1 MENNLKIFK
10 LRNKVEKLVFLE
22 QLLHS
27 FLNTSVEII
36 SKNQENLSLYREWLE
51 IKTLPHN
58 VNIRYSTPCKNI
70 HKTKVEKRIY
80 TDFIPG
86 IPQQSKFVTYI
97 LLDQIDDELISNVA
111 VNLFSVS
118 NSNAEVIFNS
128 LELSNAELFLKKLH
142 FPKLHT
148 DISGGKQ
155 LNGVAGGYFE
165 LFDLGKGII
174 KSKKLS
180 LDSFPTSHL
189 KLCVDAYNK
198 NFYGVIDGLV
208 YIPSTKYGLLM
219 DNFANEFSNACSL
232 PILSELVKSEDLKEQ
247 KKLQKISDRHK
258 NMIGAFR
265 CSSPD
270 NIRNKVILLLDDV
283 WASGATMLETA
294 LYLYSL
300 GAKNIFALVIA
311 KKDRFFI
318 P

>member
-1 MENNLKIFK
+1 M
-10 LRNKVEKLVFLE
+10 EKLTFLE

-36 SKNQENLSLYREWLE
+36 SKNQEILSLYREWLE

-58 VNIRYSTPCKNI
+58 IDIRYSTPDKLGN
-70 HKTKVEKRIY
+70 KTLSEKSIY
-80 TDFIPG
+80 TDFVPSIPKH
-86 IPQQSKFVTYI
+86 PELETYV
-97 LLDQIDDELISNVA
+97 LLDQIDDELINNVGI
-111 VNLFSVS
+111 NLFSIS
-118 NSNAEVIFNS
+118 EYITEVNFNS
-128 LELSNAELFLKKLH
+128 LELSNAESFLKKLH

-148 DISGGKQ
+148 DISEEKE

-180 LDSFPTSHL
+180 LDSFPASHL
-189 KLCVDAYNK
+189 KLCVNAYNK
-198 NFYGVIDGLV
+198 NFYGVIDGIV

-219 DNFANEFSNACSL
+219 DNFALEFSNACGL
-232 PILSELVKSEDLKEQ
+232 PILSDLLKNDSLKEQ
-247 KKLQKISDRHK
+247 KKLQKVSDRHK
-258 NMIGAFR
+258 NLKGAFR